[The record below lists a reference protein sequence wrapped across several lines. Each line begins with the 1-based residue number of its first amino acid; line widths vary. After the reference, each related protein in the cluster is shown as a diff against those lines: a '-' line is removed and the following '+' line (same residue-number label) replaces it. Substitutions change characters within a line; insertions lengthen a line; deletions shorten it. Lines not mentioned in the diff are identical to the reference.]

1 MMRMAMHSA
10 KQVGRGV
17 LNFLLPPRCPS
28 CGTRIADDGHLCGT
42 CWGEMAM
49 ITAPKCGICGLP
61 FAAGDLDGA
70 ECGACMR
77 ERPEFDWA
85 RAAVVYD
92 DRAKSLILGLK
103 YGGVGSGVPALGRMM
118 AGAIAREPRP
128 DVIVPVPLHSRRLLM
143 RRFNQSQLLAKT
155 LADIMSLPLDAFALE
170 RRKATPSQGTLN
182 RKGRKRNVAGAF
194 RVSEMGKKAIEG
206 KTVLLVD
213 DVLTTGATA
222 SACAKAL
229 KKAGASRVGL
239 VVFARVKHPSA
250 G

>member
-1 MMRMAMHSA
+1 MRMVVHNTKRM
-10 KQVGRGV
+10 GLGV
-17 LNFLLPPRCPS
+17 LDFLLPPRCPS
-28 CGTRIADDGHLCGT
+28 CGTRIADNGHLCGA
-42 CWGEMAM
+42 CWGQMAM
-49 ITAPKCGICGLP
+49 ISAPMCGRCGLP

-77 ERPEFDWA
+77 EQPEFDWA

-92 DRAKSLILGLK
+92 DKAKSLILGLK
-103 YGGVGSGVPALGRMM
+103 YGGIGSGVPALGRMM
-118 AGAIAREPRP
+118 AGAIARENRP
-128 DVIVPVPLHSRRLLM
+128 DLIIPVPLHSRRLLM

-155 LADIMSLPLDAFALE
+155 LATTLSLPLEPFVLE

-194 RVSEMGKKAIEG
+194 RVSARGRQMIAGKS
-206 KTVLLVD
+206 VLLVD

-229 KKAGASRVGL
+229 KHGGASHVGL

>member
-1 MMRMAMHSA
+1 MRMVADNV
-10 KQVGRGV
+10 KRVGRGV
-17 LNFLLPPRCPS
+17 LDFLLPPRCPS

-49 ITAPKCGICGLP
+49 ITAPMCGLCGLP

-77 ERPEFDWA
+77 EPPEFDWA

-103 YGGVGSGVPALGRMM
+103 YGGIGSGVPALGRMM
-118 AGAIAREPRP
+118 AGSIAREAKP
-128 DVIVPVPLHSRRLLM
+128 DLIIPVPLHSRRLLM

-155 LADIMSLPLDAFALE
+155 LATNLSLPLEAFALE

-182 RKGRKRNVAGAF
+182 RKSRKRNVAGAF
-194 RVSEMGKKAIEG
+194 RVTADGKQAIAG
-206 KTVLLVD
+206 KSVLLVD

-229 KKAGASRVGL
+229 KRSGASHVGL